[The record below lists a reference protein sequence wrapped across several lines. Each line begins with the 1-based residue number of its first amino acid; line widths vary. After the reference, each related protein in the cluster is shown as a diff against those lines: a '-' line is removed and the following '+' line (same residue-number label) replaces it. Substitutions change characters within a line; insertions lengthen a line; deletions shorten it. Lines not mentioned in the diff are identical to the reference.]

1 MVEFAKDRTT
11 TVSPILHFSKN
22 RQMVR
27 MLRNHQLG
35 LAMARK

>member
-11 TVSPILHFSKN
+11 TVSPILYFSKN
-22 RQMVR
+22 RQVER

-35 LAMARK
+35 LAKARE